1 MSTLLCV
8 PIMVHDEHAALADAQ
23 AAHAAGAD
31 LVEFRIDEVFSGE
44 PADEERERALILR
57 LIAASALP
65 CIITCRA
72 AAEGGHY
79 DGDDMARV
87 SLYERLGTA
96 HTTDK
101 NIESPPRYIDCELD
115 TYTRSANLKQKVN
128 LAVAHPAQLRDLS
141 TSLILSM
148 HDFNARP
155 ADLTRRL
162 LRARAEQAAAVI
174 KLAFRCRSIRD
185 NLELFDILAERDR
198 PTIALGMGEFGL
210 LSRILAPKFG
220 GFLTFASLR
229 PTSTTA
235 PGQPTVAELLDLYR
249 FRSIK
254 YTTKVLG
261 IIGWPVSHSRSP
273 HVHNAGFDAIN
284 FDAVYVPLPIPADD
298 SAAGDSEAGYLNFK
312 ATVLEL
318 LHHPKLDFSGASVTL
333 PHKQNLLRL
342 AREQGWTIDE
352 ASAATGASNTLVVNT
367 PARGNTP
374 ASDIR
379 VLNTDAPALASSLAD
394 VLGPLPNKRIA
405 ILGAGGVARAAAWAL
420 AHAGATVI
428 IYARNIEKAQA
439 LVDSIAPSLSSS
451 SGTQSSG
458 RLIAAAWDSLPKA
471 CCHAIVNCTPIGMTG
486 GPAPTASPITIA
498 DLKSCEPDAV
508 FMDTVYTPRQ
518 TPMLQ
523 QAAAANYRTIDGS
536 TMFIRQ
542 AEAQF
547 QAWTNQPPPQNLFAK
562 ILN

>member
-44 PADEERERALILR
+44 AADEERERAFILR
-57 LIAASALP
+57 LIAGSAVP
-65 CIITCRA
+65 CIVTCRSA
-72 AAEGGHY
+72 SEGGHY

-101 NIESPPRYIDCELD
+101 SIESPPRYIDCELD

-148 HDFNARP
+148 HDFNSRP

-174 KLAFRCRSIRD
+174 KLAFRCRSLRD

-254 YTTKVLG
+254 PTTKLLG
-261 IIGWPVSHSRSP
+261 IIGWPVGHSRSP
-273 HVHNAGFDAIN
+273 HVHNAGFEAIN

-298 SAAGDSEAGYLNFK
+298 TTEGSDAGYLNFK

-318 LHHPKLDFSGASVTL
+318 LHHPKLDFTGASVTL

-352 ASAATGASNTLVVNT
+352 ASAATGASNTLVVNS
-367 PARGNTP
+367 PARSNTP

-379 VLNTDAPALASSLAD
+379 VMNTDAPALASSLAD
-394 VLGPLPNKRIA
+394 VLGPLTGKRIA
-405 ILGAGGVARAAAWAL
+405 ILGAGGVARAAAWAV

-439 LVDSIAPSLSSS
+439 LVDSITPSLTAQTP
-451 SGTQSSG
+451 GPG

-471 CCHAIVNCTPIGMTG
+471 CCHAFVNCTPIGMTG

-508 FMDTVYTPRQ
+508 FMDTVYTPRL

-536 TMFIRQ
+536 SMFIRQ

-547 QAWTNQPPPQNLFAK
+547 QAWTNQSPPPNHFAK
-562 ILN
+562 ILA